1 MAAVAS
7 TAAQAVNP
15 MRSPR
20 IDKVVVNI
28 SLGESGEPLERARKI
43 LAQLTGAKPCVRRAK
58 KTIRDF
64 GLRKGEPTA
73 CLVTLRGEKAEAFLK
88 KAFSAIGDRVPF
100 RSLDPYGNLSFGI
113 REHLQFPGT
122 RYDPELGTV
131 GMDVSVHV
139 ARPGERVA
147 RRRRAAKIGTRHRMT
162 RDESIALLKE
172 RFGIEVV
179 AE

>member
-1 MAAVAS
+1 ME
-7 TAAQAVNP
+7 NP
-15 MRSPR
+15 MRRPKV
-20 IDKVVVNI
+20 DKVVVNI
-28 SLGESGEPLERARKI
+28 ALGESGEPLERARKI
-43 LAQLTGAKPCVRRAK
+43 LAQLTGSKPCTRRAK

-64 GLRKGEPTA
+64 GIREGEPIA
-73 CLVTLRGEKAEAFLK
+73 CMATLRGEKAEAFLK
-88 KAFSAIGDRVPF
+88 KAFNAIGDKVPL
-100 RSLDPYGNLSFGI
+100 RSFDQYGNLSFGI

-139 ARPGERVA
+139 ARPGERVQ
-147 RRRRAAKIGTRHRMT
+147 RRRRATAKIGAKHRMT
-162 RDESIALLKE
+162 RDESVNLLKE